1 MDTTTLI
8 HRVAVPYSMGDRMIE
23 VYGDPE
29 MGWYEW
35 RVLDGQRTEKDTG
48 TEGIGKSR
56 GRMYG
61 SPEIALRDALM
72 VTSGM
77 DDPGLLRE
85 R

>member
-1 MDTTTLI
+1 MDTTTI
-8 HRVAVPYSMGDRMIE
+8 IYNIPVPYSMGDRMIE

-35 RVLDGQRTEKDTG
+35 RVQAGYRTEQDTG
-48 TEGIGKSR
+48 SEGSGSFR

-61 SPEIALRDALM
+61 SAEIALRDALM

-77 DDPGLLRE
+77 ADPSSPEKL
-85 R
+85 